1 MRPEIRNVS
10 CLAPPAVYRRERCL
24 LMQFL
29 RIWVE
34 KTGENIMR
42 KTRNMIAFD
51 LGASNGRAIL
61 GQFDGERLAMTELHR
76 FENNYVEMNGIFYWD
91 IPYLYSQLKQGLL
104 AFRKGGY
111 GELDSFG
118 IDTWGVDY
126 GLLDR
131 NGHLAGVPRSYRL
144 GVQADIDAVTE
155 RISAD
160 VLYGRSG
167 IDTGLTFNTLYQLY
181 RRKREGDAAL
191 EMADKLLLTPDLLGY
206 FLTGE
211 AGTEYTIATTTQ
223 LYNPTTRDW
232 DWETIRELDLPG
244 HIFTPIQPSGTIR
257 GRLRPAV
264 CQELGV
270 NPAVFV
276 AVGSHDTASS
286 VAAIPG
292 RGSFAFCS
300 SGTFSLVG
308 VETDRPY
315 LGVQAAGEGFSNEG
329 TVQGGFRPLKN
340 IVGLWIVQ
348 ECRREWQRAGLRLTW
363 DEIVSERPRPC
374 VPSLTPAVRS
384 STPAAAWLRRS
395 GTSAAAPVRPCR
407 RRWARRPGAPM
418 SPWPSSTARRWRD
431 WRRSRAAGS
440 TP

>member
-10 CLAPPAVYRRERCL
+10 CLASPAAYRRERCL

-191 EMADKLLLTPDLLGY
+191 EMADK
-206 FLTGE
+206 
-211 AGTEYTIATTTQ
+211 GTTE
-223 LYNPTTRDW
+223 
-232 DWETIRELDLPG
+232 
-244 HIFTPIQPSGTIR
+244 
-257 GRLRPAV
+257 
-264 CQELGV
+264 
-270 NPAVFV
+270 
-276 AVGSHDTASS
+276 
-286 VAAIPG
+286 
-292 RGSFAFCS
+292 
-300 SGTFSLVG
+300 
-308 VETDRPY
+308 
-315 LGVQAAGEGFSNEG
+315 
-329 TVQGGFRPLKN
+329 
-340 IVGLWIVQ
+340 
-348 ECRREWQRAGLRLTW
+348 
-363 DEIVSERPRPC
+363 
-374 VPSLTPAVRS
+374 
-384 STPAAAWLRRS
+384 
-395 GTSAAAPVRPCR
+395 
-407 RRWARRPGAPM
+407 
-418 SPWPSSTARRWRD
+418 
-431 WRRSRAAGS
+431 
-440 TP
+440 